1 MINRVLEEKL
11 KEYSIASGLDQENIL
26 QELVQQYI
34 LAGLS
39 RAGLFS
45 SAQAVFRGGTC
56 LRIVYG
62 MNRFSE
68 DLDFFLKKPNLDF
81 QWGRYL
87 SSILKDAAGEGF
99 RFTIQDKSAEPGAV
113 RKAMIRA
120 ESIGKFPLL
129 DLPYERDPRKL
140 IKVKLEIDVNPP
152 PGSIYETRYI
162 AFPVT
167 AAMTTQVLESGFA
180 MKIGA
185 MLGRTY
191 TKGRDW
197 YDFIWYVNKKTVPDF
212 GLLGNSLDQQGPWAG
227 RKVEVDSD
235 WLETS
240 LKGRIA
246 EIDWDVA
253 RRDVERFLPNREQ
266 EALKLWGR
274 EFFLHYLGVLMGRL
288 RGSSEGVRS

>member
-1 MINRVLEEKL
+1 MITRVLEEKL
-11 KEYSIASGLDQENIL
+11 KEYSIASVIDQENVL
-26 QELVQQYI
+26 QELVQQYV
-34 LAGLS
+34 LASLS

-68 DLDFFLKKPNLDF
+68 DLDFFLKRPDLDF

-87 SSILKDAAGEGF
+87 SSILKDAFGEGF
-99 RFTIQDKSAEPGAV
+99 RFSVQDKSGEAGAV
-113 RKAMIRA
+113 KKAMIRA
-120 ESIGKFPLL
+120 ESIGKIPLL
-129 DLPYERDPRKL
+129 DLPFERDPRKL

-152 PGSIYETRYI
+152 RGSIYETRYV

-167 AAMTTQVLESGFA
+167 AAVTTQSLESGFA

-197 YDFIWYVNKKTVPDF
+197 YDFIWYVNKRTVPDF
-212 GLLGNSLDQQGPWAG
+212 ELLSNSLDQQGSWAG
-227 RKVEVDSD
+227 QKVEVDTD
-235 WLETS
+235 WAETS
-240 LKGRIA
+240 LKRRIG
-246 EIDWDVA
+246 EIDWGVA
-253 RRDVERFLPNREQ
+253 RRDVERFLPHREQ

-274 EFFLHYLGVLMGRL
+274 DFFLHHLDVLMGYMRP
-288 RGSSEGVRS
+288 